1 MFFLATVW
9 AAGLN
14 FLLLLLALAW
24 TPTFW
29 SGPTR
34 WLGSLHWNN
43 FGAELA
49 TLLKMQSVA
58 AGALWALWLCVS
70 FLLLVGALLAYVLL
84 KRRAAPASVLPVP
97 APEVSAMI
105 DQLSS
110 SLQGLQGFGD
120 LGDPP
125 QAPSMPVP
133 VLTVLANLEPEAS
146 PAAIAASLQEIDP
159 ELGSTYASL
168 LRELHSSGRKA

>member
-1 MFFLATVW
+1 
-9 AAGLN
+9 
-14 FLLLLLALAW
+14 
-24 TPTFW
+24 
-29 SGPTR
+29 
-34 WLGSLHWNN
+34 
-43 FGAELA
+43 
-49 TLLKMQSVA
+49 
-58 AGALWALWLCVS
+58 VS

-168 LRELHSSGRKA
+168 LRELDSSGRKA